1 MSKAIFFFSFQIS
14 FTEDQALSTIT
25 LTVLADDQPELS
37 EIVIVALTRI
47 VTEGVEDPS
56 KGATVDENR
65 SKSVLTILPSDS
77 PYGVVGWHTD
87 SLFTR
92 VPEPKGK
99 SW

>member
-1 MSKAIFFFSFQIS
+1 
-14 FTEDQALSTIT
+14 
-25 LTVLADDQPELS
+25 PELS
-37 EIVIVALTRI
+37 EVVIVALTQI

-92 VPEPKGK
+92 VPEPKENTTVLQLCVVRDKGLFGDISIHLIAK
-99 SW
+99 PNFLL